1 MLDQLVAKARGL
13 QEEVGG
19 AELRMES
26 WRLHQQLAEVVGKR
40 DVWREKE
47 KETPQV
53 RWAVGEGR
61 RGERRGE
68 EGRGRGGREE
78 ECLPLPLPFPP
89 FLLREGEGGGEGRLR
104 EGRRGRWRSKEGR
117 YRMGGEQ

>member
-1 MLDQLVAKARGL
+1 MAKARGL

-40 DVWREKE
+40 DMWREKE

-53 RWAVGEGR
+53 RCGVGEGR
-61 RGERRGE
+61 EGSGGRSEEGGWRIERRGSERRRGGERREGGE
-68 EGRGRGGREE
+68 EGEE
-78 ECLPLPLPFPP
+78 RRDVE
-89 FLLREGEGGGEGRLR
+89 
-104 EGRRGRWRSKEGR
+104 RRGIGWEV
-117 YRMGGEQ
+117 

>member
-53 RWAVGEGR
+53 RWGVGEGR
-61 RGERRGE
+61 RGEKG
-68 EGRGRGGREE
+68 
-78 ECLPLPLPFPP
+78 
-89 FLLREGEGGGEGRLR
+89 GGGEGEGRKGRGVSSPSSPLPSFSPQGGGG
-104 EGRRGRWRSKEGR
+104 GRRGEVE
-117 YRMGGEQ
+117 GGEKGEMEE